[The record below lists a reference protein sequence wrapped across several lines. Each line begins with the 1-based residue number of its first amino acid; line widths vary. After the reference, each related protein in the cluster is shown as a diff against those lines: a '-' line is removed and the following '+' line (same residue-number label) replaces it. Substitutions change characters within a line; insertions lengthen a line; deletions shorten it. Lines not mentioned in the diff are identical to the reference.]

1 MRSIKKLTLVINEK
15 KNAAKILAGT
25 LAQQSKALGVEVT
38 CFNHYPLPQGFL
50 EDQDACCILGGDGT
64 LLGVVEEATE
74 KQVPCFGINQ
84 GKLGFLATLSQ
95 EDIQKV
101 WARLLEGHFN
111 IQPRSVLVCKDAFGK
126 SSLALNDIVI
136 KNNTVSRLI
145 DLEVQTNN
153 KLITRYSCDGLIF
166 ATPTGSTAYNLS
178 AGGPIIHP
186 MTKALAMTPICPHT
200 LSNRSVILPD
210 DIELT
215 VHYSQ
220 SEGLPQ
226 LTLDGRLHSD
236 KQEAFPIHVAL
247 SPKSFPLL
255 QFQDYDY
262 FQIVRNKLN
271 WG

>member
-1 MRSIKKLTLVINEK
+1 MTPIKKLTFVVNEK
-15 KNAAKILAGT
+15 KNAAKVLAAT

-38 CFNHYPLPQGFL
+38 SFNHYPVPKGFL
-50 EDQDACCILGGDGT
+50 DQQDACCILGGDGT

-95 EDIQKV
+95 EDIQKAWV
-101 WARLLEGHFN
+101 HILQGHFN
-111 IQPRSVLVCKDAFGK
+111 IQTRSVLVCTDAKGR

-145 DLEVQTNN
+145 DLEVTSNAR
-153 KLITRYSCDGLIF
+153 LIARYSCDGLIF

-186 MTKALAMTPICPHT
+186 MAKTIAMTPICPHT

-210 DIELT
+210 NMGLCVD
-215 VHYSQ
+215 YNP

-226 LTLDGRLHSD
+226 VTLDGRLHID
-236 KQEAFPIHVAL
+236 NPQAFPIHISLA
-247 SPKSFPLL
+247 PKSFPLL
-255 QFQDYDY
+255 QLKEYDY